1 MRYIK
6 VAFAFLLSIAF
17 PFAARA
23 ADRQL
28 EDAKRAHDVTVAKAD
43 AELQTADKK
52 CATEKQAAD
61 ARLIKVYEEAIKRA
75 TQRGDLAAAN
85 QLLAEK
91 NAIQAG
97 SGGSGAAGDYKPGDG
112 NSKWI
117 DGKNKWIP
125 LSNDGVPAAMV
136 INDVGDDDIASDY
149 LKFLANP
156 DESAAFHGHEI
167 TTIKADGEGMFKG
180 PGPKNI
186 QTNYYA
192 VYLRV
197 DAAETD
203 RLQLRTTEF
212 GSVKV
217 YLDGKQILDHQA
229 DKKIKYQATLP
240 LPLSAGAHVIV
251 IRHANEWAGD
261 FVGVHIL
268 GRGIETANLVV
279 Q

>member
-1 MRYIK
+1 MHYRR
-6 VAFAFLLSIAF
+6 VVLAFLLSIAF
-17 PFAARA
+17 PFPALG

-28 EDAKRAHDVTVAKAD
+28 EDAKHAHDVAVAKAD
-43 AELQTADKK
+43 ADLQAAEKK

-91 NAIQAG
+91 NAIQTGSAG
-97 SGGSGAAGDYKPGDG
+97 SGTTGEDKSGAS

-117 DGKNKWIP
+117 DGKKKWIP
-125 LSNDGVPAAMV
+125 LSSDGAPTAIV

-156 DESAAFHGHEI
+156 DESASFHGHEI
-167 TTIKADGEGMFKG
+167 MTIKADGEGMFKG

-192 VYLRV
+192 IYLRV
-197 DAAETD
+197 DSAETD
-203 RLQLRTTEF
+203 RMQLRTTEF

-217 YLDGKQILDHQA
+217 YLDGRQLLDHQA
-229 DKKIKYQATLP
+229 DKKNKYQATLP
-240 LPLSAGAHVIV
+240 LPLSAGAHIIV

-261 FVGVHIL
+261 SVGVHIL

-279 Q
+279 H